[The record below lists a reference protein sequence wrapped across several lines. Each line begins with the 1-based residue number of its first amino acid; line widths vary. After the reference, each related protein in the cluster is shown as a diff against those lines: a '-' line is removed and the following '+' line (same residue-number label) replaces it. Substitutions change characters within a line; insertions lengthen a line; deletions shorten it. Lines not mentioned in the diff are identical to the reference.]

1 MMLQQRSK
9 KILFYLF
16 IFLMFGTINN
26 KNLNNINLTKIN
38 KINVSGLDEKNNL
51 ELIRNLNFM
60 KINNLFFLD
69 NFKITKIISSNPLVE
84 KYSVFKKYPST
95 LNIKI
100 DKTKFLAQL
109 KKDGEDYFLGSNG
122 KFIKASNT
130 KKDIPFIFG
139 NFEIKNFFEL
149 KKAID
154 ETNFNYKEIESL
166 FFFKSGRWD
175 IQTNS
180 GVLIKLPKKNL
191 KNSLELAFQILSNNT
206 FKKVKILDIRQS
218 KQVVVNE

>member
-9 KILFYLF
+9 KILLYLF
-16 IFLMFGTINN
+16 IFLMIGTINN

-95 LNIKI
+95 INIKI
-100 DKTKFLAQL
+100 DKTKFLAQI

-122 KFIKASNT
+122 KFIKVLNT
-130 KKDIPFIFG
+130 KKNIPFIFG

-180 GVLIKLPKKNL
+180 GILIKLPKKNL

-206 FKKVKILDIRQS
+206 FEKVKILDIRQS
-218 KQVVVNE
+218 KQVIVNE